1 MRPPRKKV
9 ESSVPVMTVM
19 VRKGVF
25 LHLNLC
31 RVKWKQLVIPSEARK
46 W

>member
-1 MRPPRKKV
+1 MRPPMKKV
-9 ESSVPVMTVM
+9 ESPVPVMAVM
-19 VRKGVF
+19 VRKAVF
-25 LHLNLC
+25 LHLC